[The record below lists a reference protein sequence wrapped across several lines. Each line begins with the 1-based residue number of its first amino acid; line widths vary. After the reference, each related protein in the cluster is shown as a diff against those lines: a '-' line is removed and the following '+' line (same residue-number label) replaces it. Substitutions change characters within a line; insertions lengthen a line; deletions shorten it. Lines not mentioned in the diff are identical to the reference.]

1 MLLTFYRFINNSGV
15 NFTMIVDIKK
25 LSVDYSGVKAL
36 DDISFGIAKVTFW
49 ESLDRTAQENLR
61 CLDACLDCTH
71 SMMEQSSSLDRIY
84 GTLEN
89 IYHMWDSYHKSQ

>member
-36 DDISFGIAKVTFW
+36 DDISFGIAKGDFW
-49 ESLDRTAQENLR
+49 ESLDRTVQESLR
-61 CLDACLDCTH
+61 CLDACLDCIH
-71 SMMEQSSSLDRIY
+71 SMMEQSRSLIMIY

-89 IYHMWDSYHKSQ
+89 ICRR